1 MGFHINVYNMPRIES
16 YERAKREFDSRKVV
30 RGESQSVRRLGD
42 RYEKEKWLRKEIMDG
57 IEVYIA
63 GYYDTDLV
71 AFYPTHKEI
80 TLGGYPSRST
90 QMFVYYVG
98 DVYLDDFEHKDYV
111 PSPFTNSPM
120 LKNNQIECRI
130 PLNNHN
136 YYMNARDWYKITY
149 DDKPI
154 EPDKFE
160 KAVKYKFDASQ
171 MRELRKPLKKLIK
184 YADTILKISNE
195 GLDEDKELEKQIL
208 HIKDEEQ
215 ALEMF
220 ADEDKTYLSYYYLV
234 RQCQH
239 QVWLGNGKYRYTLNI
254 GIFKRCL
261 DKIIKL
267 ANPQV
272 LVEVNV

>member
-1 MGFHINVYNMPRIES
+1 MGFHINVHNMPRIET
-16 YERAKREFDSRKVV
+16 YEQAKHEFDSRKVV
-30 RGESQSVRRLGD
+30 RGENQSVRRLGD
-42 RYEKEKWLRKEIMDG
+42 RYEKEKWMRKEIQDG

-71 AFYPTHKEI
+71 RFYPTHKEI

-120 LKNNQIECRI
+120 LKNNQIECV
-130 PLNNHN
+130 LNLNDDK
-136 YYMNARDWYKITY
+136 YYMNARDWYKVTY
-149 DDKPI
+149 DDKAI

-160 KAVKYKFDASQ
+160 KAVRYKFDASQ

-195 GLDEDKELEKQIL
+195 GLDKDEELEKQL
-208 HIKDEEQ
+208 AHIKDNEE
-215 ALEMF
+215 ALVMF

-239 QVWLGNGKYRYTLNI
+239 SSWVAANQYRYTLNI

-272 LVEVNV
+272 LVEVN

>member
-1 MGFHINVYNMPRIES
+1 MGFHINVYNMPRIET
-16 YERAKREFDSRKVV
+16 YEQAKHEFDSRKVV
-30 RGESQSVRRLGD
+30 RGENQSVRRLGD
-42 RYEKEKWLRKEIMDG
+42 RYEKEKWLRQEIQDG

-71 AFYPTHKEI
+71 RFYPTHKEI

-98 DVYLDDFEHKDYV
+98 DVYLDDFEHKEYV

-120 LKNNQIECRI
+120 LKNNQIECV
-130 PLNNHN
+130 LNLNDN
-136 YYMNARDWYKITY
+136 KYYMNARDWYKVSY
-149 DDKPI
+149 DNKAI

-160 KAVKYKFDASQ
+160 KAIRYKFDASQ

-195 GLDEDKELEKQIL
+195 GLDKDEELEKQIS
-208 HIKDEEQ
+208 HIKDDEQ

-234 RQCQH
+234 RECQH
-239 QVWLGNGKYRYTLNI
+239 HHWIGPNQYRYALNI

-272 LVEVNV
+272 LVEVN

>member
-1 MGFHINVYNMPRIES
+1 MGFHINVGNMPRIDS
-16 YERAKREFDSRKVV
+16 YARAKEEFDSRKVV
-30 RGESQSVRRLGD
+30 RGENQSVRRLGD
-42 RYEKEKWLRKEIMDG
+42 RYEKEKWLRKEIQDG

-63 GYYDTDLV
+63 GYYDTDLIRY
-71 AFYPTHKEI
+71 YPTHKEI

-90 QMFVYYVG
+90 QRFVYYVG
-98 DVYLDDFEHKDYV
+98 DVWLQDFVHKDYV

-120 LKNNQIECRI
+120 LKNNQIECGVN
-130 PLNNHN
+130 LGHHT

-160 KAVKYKFDASQ
+160 KAIRYVFDAKQ

-184 YADTILKISNE
+184 YADTMLKISNE
-195 GLDEDKELEKQIL
+195 GLAKDEEVEKQL
-208 HIKDEEQ
+208 SHIKDNED
-215 ALEMF
+215 ALAMF

-239 QVWLGNGKYRYTLNI
+239 TSWVAHNQYRYSLNI
-254 GIFKRCL
+254 GIFKRYL

-267 ANPQV
+267 TNPQV
-272 LVEVNV
+272 LVEV